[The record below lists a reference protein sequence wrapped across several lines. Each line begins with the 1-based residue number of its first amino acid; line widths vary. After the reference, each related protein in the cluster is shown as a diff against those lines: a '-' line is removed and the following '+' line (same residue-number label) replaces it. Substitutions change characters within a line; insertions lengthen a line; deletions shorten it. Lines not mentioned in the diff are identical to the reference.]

1 MAYIDDKIQET
12 GFLAIILNA
21 DFDRQS
27 AKSFP
32 NFGENQHFG
41 FRKCFSRY
49 SSHVPMTSS
58 GFVEFY
64 ITDFWIVEQ
73 QCF

>member
-1 MAYIDDKIQET
+1 MAFTDDKIQET

-21 DFDRQS
+21 AQS
-27 AKSFP
+27 QRAKIREKLPEPYSY
-32 NFGENQHFG
+32 FG

-49 SSHVPMTSS
+49 SSHIPMRSS

-64 ITDFWIVEQ
+64 ITNFWIVE
-73 QCF
+73 